1 MIIIL
6 VVGRNFSLNNSPCRA
21 IHTVLLIESLLTGG
35 IKLPDFLNI
44 LYPAGVR
51 ARMLLIIRILAGRIF
66 PNLFGRTDPCAVGI
80 CRVVLIKNLIAGSIV
95 IVHFLSTG
103 RPVGAVMGSVLNIQR
118 RSAGCVILA
127 NTLLRISQYAG
138 SSIALIG
145 SELYLTAG
153 NIIDVGIFRIHHPGI
168 VHPGINEPRRIL
180 ACCEIVLL
188 AGGTRPVVGR
198 LIPIIGCRESN
209 IAVSA
214 LFRAGRTEARAI
226 RINLPDHRP
235 RRIAVLI
242 DRYALQHG
250 VHIERTY
257 RINRA
262 CNRRSAE
269 RRARKVVRHR
279 GYVPLGIISNYR
291 IHRKRI
297 IHQKGIL
304 KSYFLGTYRE
314 RNDHHQQGRQS
325 SKNRQYIF
333 TCVHM
338 CGL

>member
-1 MIIIL
+1 
-6 VVGRNFSLNNSPCRA
+6 
-21 IHTVLLIESLLTGG
+21 
-35 IKLPDFLNI
+35 
-44 LYPAGVR
+44 
-51 ARMLLIIRILAGRIF
+51 MLLIIRILAGRIF
-66 PNLFGRTDPCAVGI
+66 PNLFRRTYPCTIGI
-80 CRVVLIKNLIAGSIV
+80 CGVVLVEDCIIAVISIDT
-95 IVHFLSTG
+95 FRAG
-103 RPVGAVMGSVLNIQR
+103 RPVGAVMRSILNIQR
-118 RSAGCVILA
+118 RLSCGVVLTD
-127 NTLLRISQYAG
+127 TLLRISQYAG

-168 VHPGINEPRRIL
+168 VHPGINEPCRIL
-180 ACCEIVLL
+180 ACYEIVLL

-198 LIPIIGCRESN
+198 LIPSVGSL
-209 IAVSA
+209 VS
-214 LFRAGRTEARAI
+214 GRRCGSRLLTTGTVARTVQVN
-226 RINLPDHRP
+226 RPDHRP

-242 DRYALQHG
+242 DRDALQHG

-262 CNRRSAE
+262 CSRRSAE

-279 GYVPLGIISNYR
+279 SYVPLRIISNYR

-333 TCVHM
+333 TRVHL